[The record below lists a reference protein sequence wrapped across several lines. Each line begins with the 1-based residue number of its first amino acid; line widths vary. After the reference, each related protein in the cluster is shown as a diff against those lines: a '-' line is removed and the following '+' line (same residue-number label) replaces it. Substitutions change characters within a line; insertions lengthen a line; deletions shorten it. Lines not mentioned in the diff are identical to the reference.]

1 MKIPALLLFVPFF
14 ALAQTPDP
22 VAAEPP
28 APGDVTVLCEDGFCR
43 LVDADGNPVIP
54 GSAADFSTNALATVA
69 PEPATPNP
77 EPGTLPSQPATDFS
91 DVRIARTLLGAV
103 SKDEYLD
110 FLAGREPAPSLLD
123 RARIHGGPVLIVL
136 ALLLGGFLLNF
147 TPCVLPLIPVNLALL
162 GAGVGSA
169 SRRRGFALGGAFGL
183 GITLAFGALGL
194 VSALTGKAFGLLHA
208 SVYFNAGVAIVFGLL
223 ALAMLDVLHL
233 DFTRFRKRRAAAPE
247 EPRHGL
253 AGALAKAFLAGG
265 GSAFLSSACVA
276 PVLVSALVL
285 SADLVRRGHAAG
297 ALVPFVLGLGMALPW
312 PFLGGGLAALPKPG
326 AWMVRVRQL
335 FAAVFLLAAVI
346 FLIQAYRLLFPFVPT
361 PSERG
366 TIIWWTDP
374 HAATLVARAT
384 GKPVLV
390 NLTADWCTAC
400 HEMDRSTLAEADV
413 AKAAGAFEALRIDC
427 TDPEGPVAAEILSL
441 LKPTGFPYSAIL
453 EFPEQP

>member
-1 MKIPALLLFVPFF
+1 MKRLFLLLLFPIF
-14 ALAQTPDP
+14 AFAEDSSANA
-22 VAAEPP
+22 VAEPAARNPQP
-28 APGDVTVLCEDGFCR
+28 ATNALTIVCEGNVCR
-43 LVDADGNPVIP
+43 LVDADGVEVIP
-54 GSAADFSTNALATVA
+54 APPPAPASDFEGV
-69 PEPATPNP
+69 
-77 EPGTLPSQPATDFS
+77 QV
-91 DVRIARTLLGAV
+91 VRTILGAV

-110 FLAGREPAPSLLD
+110 FLAGREPQPSILSLGYEF
-123 RARIHGGPVLIVL
+123 GGPVLLVL
-136 ALLLGGFLLNF
+136 VLLLGGLLLNF

-162 GAGVGSA
+162 GAGVGSS
-169 SRRRGFALGGAFGL
+169 SRRRGFALGAAFGL
-183 GITLAFGALGL
+183 GIALVFGALGL

-223 ALAMLDVLHL
+223 ALAMLDVIHL
-233 DFTRFRKRRAAAPE
+233 DFSRFRKRRSGAAT

-253 AGALAKAFLAGG
+253 TGALVKAFLAGG

-312 PFLGGGLAALPKPG
+312 PFLGGGIAALPKPG
-326 AWMVRVRQL
+326 IWMVRVKQL
-335 FAAVFLLAAVI
+335 FAAIFLLAAVI

-384 GKPVLV
+384 GKPILV
-390 NLTADWCTAC
+390 SLTADWCTAC
-400 HEMDRSTLAEADV
+400 HEMDRSTLAEAEV

-427 TDPEGPVAAEILSL
+427 TDPDGPIAAEALSI

-453 EFPEQP
+453 AFPEHP